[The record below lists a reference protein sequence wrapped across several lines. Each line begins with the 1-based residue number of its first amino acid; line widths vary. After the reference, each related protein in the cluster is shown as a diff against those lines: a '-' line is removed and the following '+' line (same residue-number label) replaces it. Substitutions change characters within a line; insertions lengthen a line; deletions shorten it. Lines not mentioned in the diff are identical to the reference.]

1 MIRSTA
7 VNTDLVAMFNRT
19 LHDITEVNKNMT
31 FLTDIRPH
39 QENIDYRNKALHQ
52 LMNHR
57 SHQAEY

>member
-7 VNTDLVAMFNRT
+7 VNTGLVAMFNRT
-19 LHDITEVNKNMT
+19 LRDIIVANSKMT

-39 QENIDYRNKALHQ
+39 QENINYRNEALHQ
-52 LMNHR
+52 LMNYR

>member
-7 VNTDLVAMFNRT
+7 VNTGLVAMFNRT
-19 LHDITEVNKNMT
+19 LRDIIVANSNMT

-39 QENIDYRNKALHQ
+39 QENINYRNEALHQ
-52 LMNHR
+52 LMNYR

>member
-7 VNTDLVAMFNRT
+7 TNTSLVAMFNRT
-19 LHDITEVNKNMT
+19 LLDIIATNSNMT

-39 QENIDYRNKALHQ
+39 QENINYRNEALHR